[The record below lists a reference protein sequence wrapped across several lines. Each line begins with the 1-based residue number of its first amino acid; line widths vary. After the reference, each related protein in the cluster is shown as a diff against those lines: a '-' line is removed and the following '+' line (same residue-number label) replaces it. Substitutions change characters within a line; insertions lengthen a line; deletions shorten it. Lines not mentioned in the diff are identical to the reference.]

1 MNLIESV
8 ESQYMKSDIPEF
20 GAGDVVKV
28 NTRIREGQKERIQT
42 YEGTVIR
49 RAHGGLRSTFTVR
62 RVAFGAGSERTF
74 PSIHPILRVFRSLDT
89 VLSAARSSITYA
101 SVPGEPHESKN
112 AEDNLM
118 AMNAFELTCQQNGYR
133 QIAGIDEAGRGALAG
148 PVIAA
153 AVILPINCTLDGL
166 NDSKQLSPK
175 QRERL
180 YDEIHRVAVSIA
192 VGSMDNQVIDRLN
205 ILNATLL
212 AMQQAVKKLNPQPD
226 YILVDGIHLP
236 QVDIP
241 SKAIP
246 KGDTLSYSIA
256 AASIIAKTTRD
267 RRMCALDHTYPNYG
281 FLKHKGYPTSRHRQ
295 AIARFGASDIHRHT
309 FKLLPED

>member
-1 MNLIESV
+1 
-8 ESQYMKSDIPEF
+8 
-20 GAGDVVKV
+20 
-28 NTRIREGQKERIQT
+28 
-42 YEGTVIR
+42 
-49 RAHGGLRSTFTVR
+49 
-62 RVAFGAGSERTF
+62 
-74 PSIHPILRVFRSLDT
+74 
-89 VLSAARSSITYA
+89 
-101 SVPGEPHESKN
+101 
-112 AEDNLM
+112 M
-118 AMNAFELTCQQNGYR
+118 ATNAFELTCHQNGYR

-166 NDSKQLSPK
+166 NDSKQLYPK

-192 VGSMDNQVIDRLN
+192 VGSVDNQVIDRLN

-226 YILVDGIHLP
+226 CLLVDGIHLP
-236 QVDIP
+236 QVNIP

-246 KGDTLSYSIA
+246 KGDSRSSSIA
-256 AASIIAKTTRD
+256 AASIIAKITRD
-267 RRMCALDHTYPNYG
+267 RRMRALDHTYPNYG
-281 FLKHKGYPTSRHRQ
+281 FLKHKGYPTSQHRQ
-295 AIARFGASDIHRHT
+295 AIARFGVSDIHRHT